1 MPHGEG
7 CADEVRRQIGDERV
21 PALAITAS
29 FFPADITGADAI
41 ASGE

>member
-1 MPHGEG
+1 MVK
-7 CADEVRRQIGDERV
+7 DVRTKSGDKLVMNEV